1 MYQPFF
7 FARRARAVM
16 LPLLHQLYLY
26 LIRDG
31 ALRDGNKKDGTEA
44 VPPDN
49 ISIFTAKNYKDFIS
63 AMQFEHTFLP
73 WIVWIS
79 FALPQKMHAGSYFL
93 SMM

>member
-1 MYQPFF
+1 M
-7 FARRARAVM
+7 A
-16 LPLLHQLYLY
+16 HC
-26 LIRDG
+26 G
-31 ALRDGNKKDGTEA
+31 DGNKKDGTEA

-49 ISIFTAKNYKDFIS
+49 ISIFTAKDYKDFIS